1 MSTWPEI
8 CPIRE
13 TGVVEREPAVVFATP
28 RRRRRITL
36 RFDFKRCEPG
46 EVRMAIEH
54 AGIRVVDKPWGS
66 FDLRPW
72 SDIRHDSVAIGE
84 LWFDRADPD
93 APDPALLLKLLFT
106 TEPLSIQVHPDDS
119 FAHSIGLANGKTEA
133 WYILSAALG
142 AKVALGLK
150 RQLTAPQLR
159 TSIEDGSI
167 ADLVLWRAVVK
178 DDVIDVPAGTIH
190 AIGAGLAIAEI
201 QQRSDATFRMF
212 DYGREREIH
221 IDKAVAVANAGPAER
236 QSGPRRLTGCRTLL
250 AASPYFVL
258 ERIEL
263 PAKSNWELDA
273 QIETW
278 VFVLDGHARIGPM
291 NAFTGEAIFVES
303 ECASIRVGRADLKA
317 LLAYPSP
324 APIAGLL
331 RRHDDDGE
339 SAIERDL
346 VQPSIDQQITLRAS
360 TSIPEARA

>member
-1 MSTWPEI
+1 
-8 CPIRE
+8 
-13 TGVVEREPAVVFATP
+13 
-28 RRRRRITL
+28 
-36 RFDFKRCEPG
+36 
-46 EVRMAIEH
+46 MAIEH

-150 RQLTAPQLR
+150 RQVTAPQLR

-278 VFVLDGHARIGPM
+278 VLVLDGHARIGPM

-303 ECASIRVGRADLKA
+303 ECASIRVGRDGLKA
-317 LLAYPSP
+317 LLAYPTP

-331 RRHDDDGE
+331 RQQDDEGE
-339 SAIERDL
+339 SAIERDFA
-346 VQPSIDQQITLRAS
+346 QPSVDQQIILRAT
-360 TSIPEARA
+360 TSIPEARAWIR